1 MNIINKI
8 ETKFT
13 TVANIRYSIATRIIK
28 DPDTS
33 KEVLQLKL
41 KNPVTNTE
49 TVWIPIRLSKLS
61 GDLQTIPD
69 YGFLLRNVEYNAL
82 IRYIEDF
89 YTSFVR
95 YEDVKTFGYN
105 EKTADYFG
113 ALRASNG
120 ELFTY
125 DISKAA
131 PSYNGSDSELI
142 KAIKKC
148 NSHSISNQIILM
160 HGFMAPC
167 ISMLPKLFANNPV
180 IGVIGSSSTGKTT
193 MGNLMLS
200 LGCNPED
207 DNYSLSFGSTNNYIL
222 EKSGDNCGLPILVD
236 DTSESSTLKA
246 LEDFLYKLAN
256 GKGRGRVSVN
266 RGISTERPKTIKTSI
281 MVTSETSLI
290 ERLENGKSG
299 LTGRYYELAINSKDL
314 FDDASGASDIRR
326 TAYENYGFLL
336 PIMMA
341 KLQKNGID
349 NFKADV
355 QKEYERINIIY
366 EKDPEVLCRWHA
378 YFAVCKVLSEILNTN
393 FSLGFN
399 SIGIIEKMRADLI
412 KQFNLHLE
420 SSIEFIVREDI
431 LPCILDAST
440 LHKASYKKVITV
452 KAFNSILK
460 EYNSECSLKI
470 DKKAVITELFN
481 KGIFIKHSAG
491 TTSNQ
496 KKTPTINGLGRCYI
510 LNNNL
515 TKSDALLAA

>member
-1 MNIINKI
+1 MNIRNINPTYI
-8 ETKFT
+8 AVE
-13 TVANIRYSIATRIIK
+13 NLRYVIAIRIIK
-28 DPDTS
+28 DPRTS
-33 KEVLQLKL
+33 KETIEIKL
-41 KNPVTNTE
+41 KNPETNLE
-49 TVWIPIRLSKLS
+49 TTWITLRPSKLP
-61 GDLQTIPD
+61 GDLQSISD
-69 YGFLLRNVEYNAL
+69 YGFLLRSIEFNAL
-82 IRYIEDF
+82 YSYIEDN
-89 YTSFVR
+89 YSSFVR

-105 EKTADYFG
+105 EKTKEYFG
-113 ALRASNG
+113 AIKVSNG

-131 PSYNGSDSELI
+131 PSYNGSDNELI
-142 KAIKKC
+142 KAIRKC
-148 NSHSISNQIILM
+148 NSHSINNQIILI

-193 MGNLMLS
+193 MGNLLLS

-207 DNYSLSFGSTNNYIL
+207 ENYSLSFGSTNNYIL

-236 DTSESSTLKA
+236 DTSESSNLKT

-290 ERLENGKSG
+290 ERLENSKSG
-299 LTGRYYELAINSKDL
+299 LTGRYYELTINSKDL
-314 FDDASGASDIRR
+314 FDDASEASYTRR

-336 PIMMA
+336 PMMMA
-341 KLQKNGID
+341 EIQKYGVEK
-349 NFKADV
+349 FKANV
-355 QKEYERINIIY
+355 ENEYNKTNRFY
-366 EKDPEVLCRWHA
+366 EEDPEVLCRWHA
-378 YFAVCKVLSEILNTN
+378 YFAVCKVLSEILNKN

-399 SIGIIEKMRADLI
+399 SNGIIEKMRADLI
-412 KQFNLHLE
+412 KQFNLQKE
-420 SSIEFIVREDI
+420 SSLEYIVREDI

-440 LHKASYKKVITV
+440 LHQASYKKVITV

-470 DKKAVITELFN
+470 NKKAVITELFN
-481 KGIFIKHSAG
+481 KGIFIKYSAG

-496 KKTPTINGLGRCYI
+496 KKTPNIIGLGRCYI
-510 LNNNL
+510 LNSNL